1 MAPPRPMAPP
11 RLTALSTLSAMCVL
25 ATWVELN
32 LLPLEPGAAR
42 ALSRPVDVRLRDD
55 PAVRT
60 TVARIV
66 HDRHARQVHVDVSAA
81 ANCTAPTFLMRV
93 SGAAL
98 STRARWSSRG
108 GRHTGHYRLCYPPE
122 GAASFHLE
130 IQLVTCAPRHLYE
143 AGDPRILR
151 AACIVDP
158 EHSVVNAPYS
168 FRDRPAGPEALEAGP
183 CWLAD
188 PASRAAALATRFQP
202 PMCFPYER
210 LELPPSRARKAG
222 YSPRPISNRTRRLCD
237 LYADLRRFE
246 PYHMDPR
253 TIGTWRSAWTADSGL
268 NGTTAVCVLGDS
280 HASALAGAMRAVA
293 ARARVRLS
301 VLSLTFRYPS
311 ELAAP
316 GALVGVARARRCS
329 VVVLHMGQWSAGW
342 PRHRPDSAAVFR
354 TELEPLLAVLDKL
367 VTETALASAWV
378 LSLNYNPVGA
388 MVAACPPTD
397 WRSRPLVDAYNRAVA
412 AAVESHPHVGYIDN
426 GPILDPMWDSAG
438 DWCHYHGR
446 VAEAMAHHTLYQ
458 VSRG

>member
-1 MAPPRPMAPP
+1 MAPP
-11 RLTALSTLSAMCVL
+11 RLTALSTLSALCVL
-25 ATWVELN
+25 ATWVGLN
-32 LLPLEPGAAR
+32 LLTPEPR
-42 ALSRPVDVRLRDD
+42 AVINTVDVPLRDD
-55 PAVRT
+55 PAVRA
-60 TVARIV
+60 TVTRIV
-66 HDRHARQVHVDVSAA
+66 HDRHARRVHVDVSAA

-98 STRARWSSRG
+98 STRTRWSSRG

-143 AGDPRILR
+143 AGDPHTLR

-168 FRDRPAGPEALEAGP
+168 FRDRPAALT
-183 CWLAD
+183 
-188 PASRAAALATRFQP
+188 TRFQP

-222 YSPRPISNRTRRLCD
+222 YPPRSISNRTQRLCD

-246 PYHMDPR
+246 PYRMDPR
-253 TIGTWRSAWTADSGL
+253 ILRTWESAWTAGL

-280 HASALAGAMRAVA
+280 HAHALAGAMRAIAV
-293 ARARVRLS
+293 RARVRLP
-301 VLSLTFRYPS
+301 VLSLTYRYPS
-311 ELAAP
+311 ELAVP
-316 GALVGVARARRCS
+316 GALAGVARSRRCD

-354 TELEPLLAVLDKL
+354 AELEPPLVALDKL
-367 VTETALASAWV
+367 VTEAALASAWV

-426 GPILDPMWDSAG
+426 GPIVDPMWDSAG

-458 VSRG
+458 ISRGGVRAVPDERLE